1 MANRRWKGGSSDRFP
16 LLGLQN
22 HCGRWL
28 QAWNHV
34 LLLGRTAMTNLDRVL
49 KSRDSTLR
57 TKVCIVKAMVF
68 AVVLFG
74 CEKWNIKKAEC
85 QRIDAF
91 KMWCWGRLLKVS
103 WTTRR
108 SKQSI
113 LKEIIPEYSLEVMLK
128 LKLQYFG
135 HLMWTDNSL
144 EKSLMLGKI
153 KGGRGCQRMRWLD
166 GITNAAHQGSLSLTI
181 SQSCPSSSS
190 LHQLQRVGHNNNKT
204 CLTHFKNYD
213 LAPNALQV
221 FNKYLLEGKL
231 KILWYATGLVNSFN
245 IYRYRNI
252 FIACSMY

>member
-1 MANRRWKGGSSDRFP
+1 
-16 LLGLQN
+16 
-22 HCGRWL
+22 
-28 QAWNHV
+28 
-34 LLLGRTAMTNLDRVL
+34 MTNLDRVL

-135 HLMWTDNSL
+135 HLM
-144 EKSLMLGKI
+144 
-153 KGGRGCQRMRWLD
+153 
-166 GITNAAHQGSLSLTI
+166 
-181 SQSCPSSSS
+181 
-190 LHQLQRVGHNNNKT
+190 
-204 CLTHFKNYD
+204 
-213 LAPNALQV
+213 
-221 FNKYLLEGKL
+221 
-231 KILWYATGLVNSFN
+231 
-245 IYRYRNI
+245 
-252 FIACSMY
+252 

>member
-22 HCGRWL
+22 HCGQWL

-49 KSRDSTLR
+49 KSRDSTLW

-68 AVVLFG
+68 AVVMFG

-113 LKEIIPEYSLEVMLK
+113 LKEIIPEYSLEGLMLK
-128 LKLQYFG
+128 LKHQYFG
-135 HLMWTDNSL
+135 PLMFNSWLIGKVLDIGKDWGQREGGIRRWNGWIVSLIQWTRTWANSGR
-144 EKSLMLGKI
+144 SWGTGRSGML
-153 KGGRGCQRMRWLD
+153 QSM
-166 GITNAAHQGSLSLTI
+166 GS
-181 SQSCPSSSS
+181 
-190 LHQLQRVGHNNNKT
+190 QRVGHNWVT
-204 CLTHFKNYD
+204 EQQQQLR
-213 LAPNALQV
+213 
-221 FNKYLLEGKL
+221 
-231 KILWYATGLVNSFN
+231 S
-245 IYRYRNI
+245 
-252 FIACSMY
+252 